1 MDMHK
6 IIDLIV
12 AGDESVR
19 QVFSD
24 ELAKQIQ
31 TMAEQ
36 PAVVPPTDPEPK
48 NSDEQN

>member
-36 PAVVPPTDPEPK
+36 PAVEPVQEPEAKNTDE
-48 NSDEQN
+48 